1 MNQHETAWLRKI
13 IFLSIATLA
22 AVSSVAR
29 VKPAF
34 AQIVPANFDA
44 VDTYIST
51 KMKEL
56 GIPGAALVIEQGDET
71 IRKSKI
77 LWITHNEPGNTLLDL
92 KISTVGYT
100 TWPDQGSPWAFFML
114 EETAYKVDVRSQ
126 ETVCSFAKALGR

>member
-1 MNQHETAWLRKI
+1 MNQHETVWIRKI

-22 AVSSVAR
+22 TDEAAAR

-51 KMKEL
+51 KMKEP
-56 GIPGAALVIEQGDET
+56 GILGAALVIEQGDET

-92 KISTVGYT
+92 KISAVGYAT
-100 TWPDQGSPWAFFML
+100 
-114 EETAYKVDVRSQ
+114 
-126 ETVCSFAKALGR
+126 